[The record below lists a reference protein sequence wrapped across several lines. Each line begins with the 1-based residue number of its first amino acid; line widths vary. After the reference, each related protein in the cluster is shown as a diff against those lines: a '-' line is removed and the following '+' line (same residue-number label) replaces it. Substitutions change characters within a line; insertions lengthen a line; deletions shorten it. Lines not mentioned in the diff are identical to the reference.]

1 MLISITSLISLPQ
14 ESLEV
19 WEWYGKRTWEGGPT
33 GGSLEKS
40 LMICEVFFVSLVSGD
55 EGDDSCHWGLPQTA
69 LAVVVGI
76 H

>member
-1 MLISITSLISLPQ
+1 
-14 ESLEV
+14 
-19 WEWYGKRTWEGGPT
+19 
-33 GGSLEKS
+33 
-40 LMICEVFFVSLVSGD
+40 MICEVFFVSLVSGD